1 MDRCKASLG
10 DARGFPT
17 TWAATFSANT
27 SSQPLGTLLF
37 SMWVPDSEDHLF
49 SSFLESTSSIC
60 LVYATEFYLTFGDI
74 GVLVTSW
81 KRPGKP
87 KIKY

>member
-1 MDRCKASLG
+1 MDHGKASLG

-27 SSQPLGTLLF
+27 PSQPLGMLLF
-37 SMWVPDSEDHLF
+37 PLWVPDSEDHLF
-49 SSFLESTSSIC
+49 SSFLESTSSIR
-60 LVYATEFYLTFGDI
+60 LAYAIEFYLTFGGI
-74 GVLVTSW
+74 GVLVTSR